1 MTSEEFLTDAEK
13 AGPSLD
19 ATVAN
24 ENVPANDSLEGFV
37 EMAKNSRPKS
47 EVKRLRK
54 TSKKPWH

>member
-1 MTSEEFLTDAEK
+1 MTSEEFLTDAER
-13 AGPSLD
+13 AGLSLD
-19 ATVAN
+19 ATVTN

-54 TSKKPWH
+54 TTKKPWH